1 MIYDRVEVLAY
12 RDVAASVEDV
22 APEKGETWRNESNKE
37 RRPGGLVSIRENFT
51 MTMNL
56 RLESKILIY

>member
-22 APEKGETWRNESNKE
+22 APEMGGKPEE
-37 RRPGGLVSIRENFT
+37 RIEQREKRHLVVLSPFVIIRIT
-51 MTMNL
+51 LT
-56 RLESKILIY
+56 